1 MSLSQDSQEDLLL
14 QLCSESSQEERDYAR
29 LTEAKDK
36 GLVSKEYYFQFLY
49 ETGRLQTK
57 PTLKGLAKTAET
69 PKPKRAR
76 RAACTPEAAE
86 VEKRIKAGLAACAKH
101 VNGHECRIYN

>member
-1 MSLSQDSQEDLLL
+1 MSLSQDSQFEWMF
-14 QLCSESSQEERDYAR
+14 ESSQEERDYAR

-57 PTLKGLAKTAET
+57 PITLKGLAKTAET
-69 PKPKRAR
+69 PKPKRTKR
-76 RAACTPEAAE
+76 NPCTPEE
-86 VEKRIKAGLAACAKH
+86 GQVSKRIRAGLAACAKH
-101 VNGHECRIYN
+101 VNGHECKIYN

>member
-1 MSLSQDSQEDLLL
+1 MSLSQDSQFEWMF
-14 QLCSESSQEERDYAR
+14 ESSQEERDYAR

-76 RAACTPEAAE
+76 RAACTPKAAE
-86 VEKRIKAGLAACAKH
+86 VEKRIKAGLSACAKH